1 MRKVYLDKTELT
13 GAIGIFLKNTEIIL
27 AGTTIYSMDV
37 SDRNEE
43 YLKYAKDY
51 DIQFIFDDY
60 IPHLE
65 FYTVPYIDIMAQDS
79 EGGFIGTIGQQCDLE
94 SDALICYI
102 NKDLECFIISE
113 NGSDFLSNVESWR
126 DNLKSYD
133 KISFYPSKAE
143 AEKELE
149 FIDLSEIGIDETNI

>member
-1 MRKVYLDKTELT
+1 MRKIYLDRTELT
-13 GAIGIFLKNTEIIL
+13 GAIGVFSEETEIIL

-43 YLKYAKDY
+43 YLKYAKEY

-65 FYTVPYIDIMAQDS
+65 FYTIPYIDIMARDS
-79 EGGFIGTIGQQCDLE
+79 KGGFIGTIGQQCDLE

-102 NKDLECFIISE
+102 VS
-113 NGSDFLSNVESWR
+113 
-126 DNLKSYD
+126 
-133 KISFYPSKAE
+133 AQ
-143 AEKELE
+143 
-149 FIDLSEIGIDETNI
+149 